1 MSWMGAGCGR
11 PTHPAWRGVSQ
22 AEINFS
28 KKVEGCAAVQQLL
41 VWGGL
46 LAAGLGFVG
55 DMVL

>member
-1 MSWMGAGCGR
+1 MSWMGAGYGR

-28 KKVEGCAAVQQLL
+28 KKVGGCAAVQQLL
-41 VWGGL
+41 VSGGL
-46 LAAGLGFVG
+46 LAVGLGFVG